1 MENEYAWSDGVSPVL
16 YTNWNENEP
25 NNVGGAVS
33 TAHFKSPARPWCCSC
48 AAASLSQ
55 SVDAGT
61 LRGHEPQPPG
71 DGQVER
77 RRLPQES
84 QLRLHP
90 DEMSVKVLFKFTNQ
104 MGFLLLFFCKCKF
117 IQITATQGTRQF
129 CKSVPVPISSAT
141 VPSLK
146 M

>member
-48 AAASLSQ
+48 VAASLSQ

-90 DEMSVKVLFKFTNQ
+90 DEMSVKVFFKFTNQ
-104 MGFLLLFFCKCKF
+104 MGFFVVVFVSASSSRSLQLRGQGSFASQSQSQFQVQLFLL
-117 IQITATQGTRQF
+117 
-129 CKSVPVPISSAT
+129 
-141 VPSLK
+141 
-146 M
+146 